1 MRITFKKIM
10 KKLVSIILLI
20 SAVSFAFMFS
30 IKSKTE
36 DSIQFSSKS
45 FDKVLDQA
53 SSSNKL
59 VFIDVSTS
67 WCGYCQKMNADTY
80 TDAEV
85 IRLVNTKFISKSIDA
100 EKGEGISI
108 ASKYKVRGYPTV
120 LILDS
125 KGKLLKKQVGY
136 LKPNQLKQ
144 FIGK

>member
-20 SAVSFAFMFS
+20 SAVSYAFTFS

-67 WCGYCQKMNADTY
+67 WCGYCQKMKADR
-80 TDAEV
+80 
-85 IRLVNTKFISKSIDA
+85 IPMQK
-100 EKGEGISI
+100 
-108 ASKYKVRGYPTV
+108 
-120 LILDS
+120 
-125 KGKLLKKQVGY
+125 
-136 LKPNQLKQ
+136 
-144 FIGK
+144 